1 MSAVEISQEERDLWR
16 FEATDECGTPSEDD
30 ERILRLLKALEASE
44 ADLERSCEETR
55 ANFSEL
61 YRMANEVV
69 PELKRRIEAS
79 EAENV
84 RLTKALETQRG
95 LAASSHAT
103 ALAAWGGEIP
113 SPFPG
118 HKPPSEEAMVELF
131 EHLNCPLCGGSGH
144 IDDCDQTSAEAV
156 ARLAKM
162 VDFMAQQMADVYSTD
177 EDGRYVLTC
186 PVRTLRAADHD
197 CDKISCPQCWK
208 EAARRAVAAGEE

>member
-16 FEATDECGTPSEDD
+16 FEASDECGTPSEED
-30 ERILRLLKALEASE
+30 ERILSLLKTL
-44 ADLERSCEETR
+44 
-55 ANFSEL
+55 
-61 YRMANEVV
+61 
-69 PELKRRIEAS
+69 EAS

-208 EAARRAVAAGEE
+208 EAARKSVEGK